1 MLHQY
6 LWSLALALLPAGLL
20 MRALALHAAQSRPV
34 PVTVDR
40 SSEGQGGQR

>member
-6 LWSLALALLPAGLL
+6 LWSLALAFIPAGLL
-20 MRALALHAAQSRPV
+20 MRALALREAQTRPV

-40 SSEGQGGQR
+40 SSEGRTGHR